1 MLGES
6 VVKLEQY
13 EVRILVRK
21 ATQNG
26 SSKKVMLGKF
36 VRDSVESYNVRARKD
51 HTFFEMK
58 DELWEEVVFKTS
70 NDKEEIW
77 KINQEF
83 IDQQV
88 KANKEIFLSHDPYNL
103 DYYNGFYQKEID
115 YLTIDLKFTIEKV
128 EENLWRAKK

>member
-1 MLGES
+1 
-6 VVKLEQY
+6 
-13 EVRILVRK
+13 
-21 ATQNG
+21 
-26 SSKKVMLGKF
+26 MLGKF